1 LSESNP
7 KTVVEESSMS
17 SQIPADLRYTESHEW
32 VRANDDGTVT
42 VGITDH
48 AQHLLGDLVFVE
60 IPEIGR
66 PVAAAESCA
75 VVESVKA
82 ASDVFSPLDG
92 VIVEVNEALADDPE
106 LINQDPYGEGWIF
119 RLKTTANLEALL
131 EATAYEAIAR
141 AEDEDDPSLANPRL
155 AD

>member
-1 LSESNP
+1 
-7 KTVVEESSMS
+7 MS
-17 SQIPADLRYTESHEW
+17 SIIPTDLRYAETHEW

-60 IPEIGR
+60 IPEVGR
-66 PVAAAESCA
+66 VVNAAESCA

-82 ASDVFSPLDG
+82 ASDVYSPLDG
-92 VIVEVNEALADDPE
+92 VIVDVNEALADSPE

-119 RLKTTANLEALL
+119 RIKTSATLEGLL
-131 EATAYEAIAR
+131 DADAYEAIAI
-141 AEDEDDPSLANPRL
+141 ADDEDEDAGSLTNSKL
-155 AD
+155 AG